1 MNDSCDRSDER
12 QNPQLVLRPESLPT
26 FRSLGRTVYP
36 FHWRL
41 IMASVRSGLSRMK
54 RWMKGDKPRDGPGPG
69 GGPNSDSYNRA
80 RAEGEFIN
88 IRDTAGGGGFS

>member
-1 MNDSCDRSDER
+1 
-12 QNPQLVLRPESLPT
+12 
-26 FRSLGRTVYP
+26 
-36 FHWRL
+36 
-41 IMASVRSGLSRMK
+41 MASFRSGLSRMQ

-80 RAEGEFIN
+80 RAEGEFMN

>member
-1 MNDSCDRSDER
+1 
-12 QNPQLVLRPESLPT
+12 
-26 FRSLGRTVYP
+26 
-36 FHWRL
+36 
-41 IMASVRSGLSRMK
+41 MASVRSGLSRMK

-69 GGPNSDSYNRA
+69 GGANSDSYTRA